1 MARPDAVTRCRLALE
16 RRVYGD
22 SYEQAAAWMREHV
35 SGIGAAY
42 TAQRCADDVEAGLR
56 VAQTLLA
63 GSDST
68 DSKDLARL
76 LELTRL
82 DGYQREAQRLLDDSI
97 AEGERL
103 DALRSIDRLLRIGA
117 RRDAL
122 LALSSEA
129 AVPPS
134 PEADDV
140 DELRA
145 KREQRMQE
153 RAAGRA

>member
-1 MARPDAVTRCRLALE
+1 MALE

-22 SYEQAAAWMREHV
+22 SYEQIAAWLREHV
-35 SGIGAAY
+35 SGVGAAY
-42 TAQRCADDVEAGLR
+42 TAQKAADDVEAALR

-63 GSDST
+63 GSDAT

-76 LELTRL
+76 LELARL
-82 DGYQREAQRLLDDSI
+82 DGYQREAQSILDDSQ
-97 AEGERL
+97 ATGERL
-103 DALRSIDRLLRIGA
+103 DALRAIDRLLRIGA

-140 DELRA
+140 DELRQR
-145 KREQRMQE
+145 REEKMQA
-153 RAAGRA
+153 RAAGRG